1 MSSCARLPS
10 SNILRCYVQTATTI
24 PKQSA
29 PIRIPVAYEIG
40 ENNNNNNNNKN
51 KDDDNLY
58 HKTQYGLTENKFDPS
73 KFSPP
78 AQFLIKLQMRIG
90 NYASATLGIND
101 ISRNSE

>member
-10 SNILRCYVQTATTI
+10 SNILRCYTQTVTTI
-24 PKQSA
+24 PNKSA
-29 PIRIPVAYEIG
+29 PIRIPVAYEVG
-40 ENNNNNNNNKN
+40 ENNKNNDATELYNKP
-51 KDDDNLY
+51 
-58 HKTQYGLTENKFDPS
+58 QYGLTENKFDPS

>member
-10 SNILRCYVQTATTI
+10 SNILRCYVQTATTATI
-24 PKQSA
+24 PKQSE
-29 PIRIPVAYEIG
+29 PIRIPVAYEVG
-40 ENNNNNNNNKN
+40 ENNKN
-51 KDDDNLY
+51 KDDHALY

>member
-10 SNILRCYVQTATTI
+10 SNALRCYAQT
-24 PKQSA
+24 A
-29 PIRIPVAYEIG
+29 PIRIPVAYEVG
-40 ENNNNNNNNKN
+40 DNNKN
-51 KDDDNLY
+51 KDAYGSY
-58 HKTQYGLTENKFDPS
+58 HKTQYGLTENTFDPS

-90 NYASATLGIND
+90 SYASTALGIND

>member
-1 MSSCARLPS
+1 MSSCATLPS
-10 SNILRCYVQTATTI
+10 RNILRRYAQTATTI

-40 ENNNNNNNNKN
+40 DNNKN
-51 KDDDNLY
+51 KDEDELY
-58 HKTQYGLTENKFDPS
+58 HKTQYGLTENTFDPS

-90 NYASATLGIND
+90 SYASTGLGIND